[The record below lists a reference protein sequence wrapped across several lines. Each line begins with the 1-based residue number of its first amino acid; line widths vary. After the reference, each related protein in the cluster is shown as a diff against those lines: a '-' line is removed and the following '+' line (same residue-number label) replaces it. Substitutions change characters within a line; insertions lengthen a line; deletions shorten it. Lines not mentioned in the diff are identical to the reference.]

1 MPARMRVSL
10 QLLSF
15 VATAVLL
22 SPVASAAAFAQGP
35 ADIAISGLKWR
46 EIGPA
51 IMGGRVTDLAVVD
64 ANPAIFYV
72 GTATGGLWKTINHG
86 TSFTP
91 IFDDQSMSSIGD
103 VTLAPSN
110 PNVVWV
116 GSGEPQNRQSSPWG
130 NGVYRSTDAGRTWSH
145 LGLTETLHISK
156 ILVHPNDPDVAFVGA
171 LGHLWG
177 ENEERGV
184 YKTTDGGATWNKVL
198 YLDENTGVIDL
209 AMDPG
214 DPNTIFAAMYQRRR
228 TGFGFNG
235 GGPGS
240 GIYRT
245 TDGGATWTEQRS
257 GLPEGDLGRIGL
269 DIYRRDGNIV
279 YAQVEARPGSGVYRS
294 VDRGETW
301 EFMSDNNNRP
311 MYYSMI
317 RIDPNDPERIYTG
330 GSNLFRSSDGGNNF
344 TPDAASEVHSDH
356 HALWINPANSDHL
369 ILGGDGGVDISWDR
383 SDSWRQLRNLPL
395 AQFYEI
401 GVDMRDPYYV
411 CGGLQDNG
419 SWCAPS
425 QTLSN
430 QGVRNRDW
438 YNVHGG
444 DGFYTVMDP
453 NDPMVMFAESQGGRV
468 SRVDLNTMERLSITP
483 VARPTDE
490 DEDRRYRGNWNTPI
504 VLSVHDQN
512 VVYLG
517 YNHLLKSNDRGMSW
531 QEISPDLTKQ
541 IDRSEIE
548 IMGESED
555 RMLSRHDGISNYGN
569 MTTVGESPLNA
580 SLIYVGTDDG
590 NVHVTRD
597 GGGSWTD
604 LTPRFRDLP
613 ERTYASKVVP
623 SAHDEALVYAVF
635 DGHQNDDYSAY
646 AYVSEDYG
654 ENWRSIVTGLP
665 DGWSLNVLAEHPR
678 NPNLLFIGNEIGI
691 YFSIDRGE
699 EWVRLK
705 SNLPTVPVDDIK
717 VHPRDNDLVIGT
729 HGRGAWI
736 LHDITPLEELT
747 SEVLNSTAQLFG
759 MTTATL
765 FNAYRPQGWTPG
777 VWEAPNP
784 PAGARIRYF
793 LNADES
799 AEEGDEPTVQVT
811 VTDAHGD
818 VVRELTGPGS
828 AGIHEV
834 IWDLRMAPPYVPNF
848 GGTPNGPRVMPGS
861 YSVNLDAGGSSFS
874 RELTVRLDP
883 RVEITRADLIARQ
896 HALLDAY
903 ALAKPLYEAR
913 SAIQELNRQL
923 ADIQGLLGDQEDAP
937 AALSEEAT
945 TILDELNELNSEL
958 SQVSRLARAGGS
970 VEGSTTKPTED
981 QLWQIERAW
990 EQVPDLISRL
1000 NAFVTGRVPAFY
1012 ARLNENGIRPDPGE
1026 AVSIPVRPGN

>member
-1 MPARMRVSL
+1 MPARMRVSV
-10 QLLSF
+10 QWLSL
-15 VATAVLL
+15 AAAVLL
-22 SPVASAAAFAQGP
+22 FPAAPAAAFAQE
-35 ADIAISGLKWR
+35 AAEIEMSGLRWR

-51 IMGGRVTDLAVVD
+51 IMGGRITDLAVVES
-64 ANPAIFYV
+64 NPAIFYV
-72 GTATGGLWKTINHG
+72 ATATGGLWKTINHG

-130 NGVYRSTDAGRTWSH
+130 NGVYKSTDAGRTWTH
-145 LGLTETLHISK
+145 LGLTETLHISR
-156 ILVHPNDPDVAFVGA
+156 IVIHPSNPDVVYVGA
-171 LGHLWG
+171 VGHLWG
-177 ENEERGV
+177 ANEERGV
-184 YKTTDGGATWNKVL
+184 YRTTDGGTTWDKVL
-198 YLDENTGVIDL
+198 YIDENTGVIDL
-209 AMDPG
+209 AMDPD
-214 DPNTIFAAMYQRRR
+214 DPQTVFAAMYQRRR
-228 TGFGFNG
+228 TAFGFNG

-245 TDGGATWTEQRS
+245 TDGGTTWTEQRD
-257 GLPEGDLGRIGL
+257 GLPEGNMGRIGL

-279 YAQVEARPGSGVYRS
+279 YAQVEARPGLGVYRS
-294 VDRGETW
+294 TDRGESW
-301 EFMSDNNNRP
+301 EFLSETNNRP
-311 MYYSMI
+311 MYYSQI

-330 GSNLFRSSDGGNNF
+330 GSNLFRSSDGGKTF
-344 TPDAASEVHSDH
+344 TADAASEVHSDH
-356 HALWINPANSDHL
+356 HALWIDPANSNHL

-444 DGFYTVMDP
+444 DGFYTVLDP
-453 NDPMVMFAESQGGRV
+453 DNPMVMFAESQGGRV

-490 DEDRRYRGNWNTPI
+490 NEDRRYRGNWNTPI

-517 YNHLLKSNDRGMSW
+517 YNHLLKSTDRGMSW
-531 QEISPDLTKQ
+531 EEISPDLTKQ
-541 IDRSEIE
+541 VDRSELE

-555 RMLSRHDGISNYGN
+555 SMLSRHDGISSYGN

-590 NVHVTRD
+590 NVYVTRD
-597 GGGSWTD
+597 GGASWTD
-604 LTPRFRDLP
+604 LTPHFRDLP
-613 ERTYASKVVP
+613 DRTYVSKVVP
-623 SAHDEALVYAVF
+623 SLHNEALVYAVF
-635 DGHQNDDYSAY
+635 DGHQNDDYTVY

-678 NPNLLFIGNEIGI
+678 NPDLLFIGNEIGI

-699 EWVRLK
+699 NWARLK

-717 VHPRDNDLVIGT
+717 VHPRDNDLVVGT

-747 SEVLNSTAQLFG
+747 AEVVASVAHLFG

-765 FNAYRPQGWTPG
+765 FNPYRPQGWTPG

-784 PAGARIRYF
+784 PAGARIRYY
-793 LNADES
+793 LSADES
-799 AEEGDEPTVQVT
+799 AEDGEEPTVRVT
-811 VTDAHGD
+811 VLDAHGD
-818 VVRELTGPGS
+818 VVRELTGPGTE
-828 AGIHEV
+828 GIHEV
-834 IWDLRMAPPYVPNF
+834 VWDLRIAPPYVPES

-861 YSVNLDAGGSSFS
+861 YTVNLDAAGSSYS
-874 RELTVRLDP
+874 KELTVRLDP
-883 RVEITRADLIARQ
+883 RVEITRVDLVARQ
-896 HALLDAY
+896 HALLDAN

-913 SAIQELNRQL
+913 SAVQELTRQL
-923 ADIQGLLGDQEDAP
+923 IDIQGLLDDQEDAP
-937 AALSEEAT
+937 EDLSEEAT
-945 TILDELNELNSEL
+945 AIRDELDDLNSEL
-958 SQVSRLARAGGS
+958 NQVNRLARAGGS
-970 VEGSTTKPTED
+970 VEGSTTRPTAD
-981 QLWQIERAW
+981 QLWQIEQAW

-1000 NAFVTGRVPAFY
+1000 NVFVTSRVPAFY
-1012 ARLNENGIRPDPGE
+1012 AQLDENGIRPDPGE
-1026 AVSIPVRPGN
+1026 TVTIPVRPRN